1 MERIKF
7 AIIFNILFSFN
18 VINNVFASGQRTLH
32 NANDLLTINTNA
44 LLTKI
49 KNEQKTDNPFQHFF
63 NIIKKGEFLPWFA
76 ETGRDSDFPYELLM
90 FGLER
95 SEEFTKLKST
105 INSDYIFFR
114 ELYNCTVKRNID
126 SNIILGLFKI
136 ILFILALE

>member
-1 MERIKF
+1 M
-7 AIIFNILFSFN
+7 
-18 VINNVFASGQRTLH
+18 
-32 NANDLLTINTNA
+32 
-44 LLTKI
+44 
-49 KNEQKTDNPFQHFF
+49 
-63 NIIKKGEFLPWFA
+63 PWFA

-126 SNIILGLFKI
+126 SNISRGLFKDYI
-136 ILFILALE
+136 IYLSTRIGIEGFDEKRM